1 VKGEG
6 KMENQFSDSLHSRVA
21 EFTQSLLDCGYAIS
35 SIDHRRRLLTALDHW
50 LVGHRIGVKDLNEDK
65 IRRFLHD
72 RRKKYSAQFADPPTL
87 NCFLAYLRNAKL
99 APAAT
104 VHRDKSPLDELLT
117 RFGQYLAEERGLQ
130 ETTQQEYLKVT
141 RSFLS
146 GRFANGPISLDKLNP
161 QDIAKFVLGR
171 ARTVSPTT
179 AKRATT
185 VLRSLFRYLYQ
196 DGEIPTNLGACIP
209 NVPNWSLSD
218 VPKYLPAEKVELL
231 LKKCNQSSPTGQ
243 RDYTIL
249 LLLARLGLR
258 ASEIV
263 HMTLDDIDWD
273 ASELIVKGKGGRHD
287 RLPVPKDVGITLA
300 RYIRQV
306 RPRCLSRRVFIK
318 LHAPHQ
324 GFKGSASVT
333 LIVHQA
339 LGRAGI
345 EVPGRGAHLLR
356 HSLATRMLGAG
367 ASLTEIGKIL
377 RHQLIRTTAIYAK
390 VNLTELRTIAAPWP
404 GGAA

>member
-1 VKGEG
+1 
-6 KMENQFSDSLHSRVA
+6 
-21 EFTQSLLDCGYAIS
+21 
-35 SIDHRRRLLTALDHW
+35 
-50 LVGHRIGVKDLNEDK
+50 
-65 IRRFLHD
+65 
-72 RRKKYSAQFADPPTL
+72 
-87 NCFLAYLRNAKL
+87 
-99 APAAT
+99 
-104 VHRDKSPLDELLT
+104 
-117 RFGQYLAEERGLQ
+117 
-130 ETTQQEYLKVT
+130 
-141 RSFLS
+141 
-146 GRFANGPISLDKLNP
+146 
-161 QDIAKFVLGR
+161 
-171 ARTVSPTT
+171 
-179 AKRATT
+179 
-185 VLRSLFRYLYQ
+185 
-196 DGEIPTNLGACIP
+196 
-209 NVPNWSLSD
+209 
-218 VPKYLPAEKVELL
+218 
-231 LKKCNQSSPTGQ
+231 
-243 RDYTIL
+243 
-249 LLLARLGLR
+249 
-258 ASEIV
+258 
-263 HMTLDDIDWD
+263 MTLDDIDWD

-287 RLPVPKDVGITLA
+287 RLPVPEDVGISLA

-390 VNLTELRTIAAPWP
+390 VNLPELRSIAAPWP